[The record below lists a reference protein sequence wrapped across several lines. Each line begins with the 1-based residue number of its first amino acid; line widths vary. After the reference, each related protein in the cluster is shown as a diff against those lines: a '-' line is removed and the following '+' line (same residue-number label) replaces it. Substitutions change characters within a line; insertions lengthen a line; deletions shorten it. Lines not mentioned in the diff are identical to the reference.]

1 MRSDGSGKWGRDG
14 VVNPIVKGVNRVSIN
29 GYKRQKAG
37 LKNPAL
43 YLVLKQNIK
52 LIC

>member
-1 MRSDGSGKWGRDG
+1 MGILLKTVGEGKKSD
-14 VVNPIVKGVNRVSIN
+14 V
-29 GYKRQKAG
+29 YKRQKAG

-43 YLVLKQNIK
+43 YLMLKQNIK